1 MKVSRLF
8 VLHDWVIAGLLN
20 AVLLVSA
27 HAQGPVVRI
36 GGQPSSARVA
46 SEAHN
51 IGAQKAIAAAHGRVV
66 QQGISYAEAAL
77 IGLAVIGNDND
88 NDGEPGTY
96 TGGSGSNMAGGS
108 G

>member
-1 MKVSRLF
+1 MKVSRLSA
-8 VLHDWVIAGLLN
+8 LHDWVIAGLLN
-20 AVLLVSA
+20 AVLLASA
-27 HAQGPVVRI
+27 HAQGPLVRI
-36 GGQPSSARVA
+36 GGQLSPAPVA
-46 SEAHN
+46 TQIDN

-66 QQGISYAEAAL
+66 QQEISYAEAAL